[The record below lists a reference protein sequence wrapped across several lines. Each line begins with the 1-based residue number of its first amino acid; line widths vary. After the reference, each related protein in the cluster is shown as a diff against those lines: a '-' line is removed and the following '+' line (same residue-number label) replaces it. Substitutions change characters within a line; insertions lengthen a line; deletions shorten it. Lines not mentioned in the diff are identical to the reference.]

1 MEPDERSF
9 TALNRDGSESGRFV
23 AKTPGAAAKKAAGAV
38 FHGRGAPSVTTVRI
52 RETTRGASA
61 GEPRVY
67 KYRVERVRKLRP
79 VKTRNATFAFD
90 IVATQL

>member
-23 AKTPGAAAKKAAGAV
+23 AKTPGAAAKKAAGAL
-38 FHGRGAPSVTTVRI
+38 FHGRGASVTTVRI

-61 GEPRVY
+61 GVY
-67 KYRVERVRKLRP
+67 AYRVERVRKQRP

-90 IVATQL
+90 IVATRL